1 MPTTKVLAYI
11 TVTCESSNVCGV
23 IPYRRHFFT
32 LNLLLQLLKFRIE
45 MRLSFSEFYSS
56 AEKEPCQA
64 SFFQRYTKIFV
75 DNYEMLRI
83 QSQTL

>member
-1 MPTTKVLAYI
+1 MPTTKVLAHI
-11 TVTCESSNVCGV
+11 TVTCERSNVCGV

-56 AEKEPCQA
+56 AEKEPMPGV
-64 SFFQRYTKIFV
+64 IFPTI
-75 DNYEMLRI
+75 YEDFR
-83 QSQTL
+83 